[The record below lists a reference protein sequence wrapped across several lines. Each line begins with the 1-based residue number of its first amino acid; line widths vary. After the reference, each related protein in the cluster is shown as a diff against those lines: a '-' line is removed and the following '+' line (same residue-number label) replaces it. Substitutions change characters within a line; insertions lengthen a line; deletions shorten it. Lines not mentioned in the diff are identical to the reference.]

1 MQKWRFICSLDSSIW
16 LALMVRGGGDLLM
29 RAFFNFFSSE
39 LCLDQMFSVLHLLAE
54 DGFTFFLSQGSF
66 FFTLQLVGVIC
77 NCLNSITYNFCVRYL
92 QQIILLIEK
101 RLIQYVS
108 MTRIIQI
115 IQIMETA
122 GTNQF

>member
-1 MQKWRFICSLDSSIW
+1 
-16 LALMVRGGGDLLM
+16 M